1 MPTRRLNRRSVGI
14 SFHCVGRVA
23 RSKRRSQNAQWMG
36 SLWELYRSTDRIRKA
51 IVNPAHYS
59 FGWSLLRTYA
69 SCNLQITNGYQMTQV
84 QIKLTDEE
92 CTDTIYQP
100 VCQNAATT
108 AIVDTLMKAP
118 PEWKDVPRR
127 KIQDR
132 TCIRSTANSQKSES
146 QSIQA
151 LPSTF
156 KQNAKCRSKP
166 RHHALRRQFLKS

>member
-14 SFHCVGRVA
+14 SFHCVGRAA
-23 RSKRRSQNAQWMG
+23 RSKRRSQNTQWMG
-36 SLWELYRSTDRIRKA
+36 SLWELYR
-51 IVNPAHYS
+51 AHCS

-69 SCNLQITNGYQMTQV
+69 SCNLQITNGYQMKQV
-84 QIKLTDEE
+84 RIKLTDEE

-108 AIVDTLMKAP
+108 AIVDTLMKAH